1 MYSHVIER
9 YQSMKKYWNYSRDYI
24 LIIVAAFI
32 QAISL
37 RIFYVPANLASG
49 GVSGIAQ
56 LINHFTGWPIG
67 LMVFIGNVP
76 LFLLGWRF
84 LGGRRF
90 AIRTAFAIATYSLL
104 TDLILRTP
112 LFAPDGAATILIN
125 DLQGDSFINSLYA
138 AIVSGI
144 GYGLVYRARGTSG
157 GSDILARI
165 LNHWRGVSMTQSYL
179 MVDTVV
185 ILSAGF
191 IFGWRQALYAMIT
204 LYVSGLVAET
214 VLEGGTTSRTAM
226 IVTDKAKEVSAR
238 VIENMQRGVTFLQG
252 TGAYTG
258 TPRPVLYCVVSRSE
272 IATLKTIVNEI
283 DPDAF
288 MVIGVAHEALGEG
301 FKPLKGR

>member
-1 MYSHVIER
+1 
-9 YQSMKKYWNYSRDYI
+9 MKKYWDASRDYF
-24 LIIVAAFI
+24 LIAVAALI
-32 QAISL
+32 QALSL

-49 GVSGIAQ
+49 GVSGVAQ
-56 LINHFTGWPIG
+56 LIHHFTGWPIG
-67 LMVFIGNVP
+67 LMIFIGNVP

-90 AIRTAFAIATYSLL
+90 AVRTAFAVAAYSLM

-112 LFAPDGAATILIN
+112 LFAPDGLATALIR
-125 DLQGDSFINSLYA
+125 DLKGDSFINALYA
-138 AIVSGI
+138 AVVSGS

-179 MVDTVV
+179 MVDTAV
-185 ILSAGF
+185 ILSAG
-191 IFGWRQALYAMIT
+191 IVFGWRQALYAMIT

-226 IVTDKAKEVSAR
+226 IVTGKPREISTR
-238 VIENMQRGVTFLQG
+238 VLEDMQRGVTFLQG

-272 IATLKTIVNEI
+272 VAALKSIVSEI
-283 DPDAF
+283 DPEAF

-301 FKPLKGR
+301 FKPLQGR

>member
-1 MYSHVIER
+1 
-9 YQSMKKYWNYSRDYI
+9 MKKYWDSSRDFI
-24 LIIVAAFI
+24 LIAIAALI
-32 QAISL
+32 QATSL

-56 LINHFTGWPIG
+56 LIHHFTDWPIG

-90 AIRTAFAIATYSLL
+90 ALRTAFAIVMYSLL

-112 LFAPDGAATILIN
+112 LFAPDGAATILIK

-179 MVDTVV
+179 MVDTLV
-185 ILSAGF
+185 ILSAG
-191 IFGWRQALYAMIT
+191 IVFGWRQALYAMIT

-226 IVTDKAKEVSAR
+226 IVTNKSDEISTR
-238 VIENMQRGVTFLQG
+238 ILENMQRGVTFLQG
-252 TGAYTG
+252 MGAYTR
-258 TPRPVLYCVVSRSE
+258 TLRPVLYCVVSRSE

-283 DPDAF
+283 DPEAF

-301 FKPLKGR
+301 FKPFERR

>member
-1 MYSHVIER
+1 
-9 YQSMKKYWNYSRDYI
+9 MKKYWLASRDFI
-24 LIIVAAFI
+24 LIAIAALI
-32 QAISL
+32 QAVSL

-67 LMVFIGNVP
+67 LMVLVGNVP
-76 LFLLGWRF
+76 LFLLGWRY

-90 AIRTAFAIATYSLL
+90 ILRTAFAIFTYSLL

-112 LFAPDGAATILIN
+112 LFAPDGAATALIN
-125 DLQGDSFINSLYA
+125 DLKGDIFLNSLYG
-138 AIVSGI
+138 AIISGI

-179 MVDTVV
+179 IVDTAV

-191 IFGWRQALYAMIT
+191 IFGWKQALYAMIT

-226 IVTDKAKEVSAR
+226 IITGKAGEVSAR
-238 VIENMQRGVTFLQG
+238 ILEDMERGVTYLEG

-258 TPRPVLYCVVSRSE
+258 ANRPVLYCVVSRSE
-272 IATLKTIVNEI
+272 VATLKTIVHEI
-283 DPDAF
+283 DPEAF

-301 FKPLKGR
+301 FMPLKGR